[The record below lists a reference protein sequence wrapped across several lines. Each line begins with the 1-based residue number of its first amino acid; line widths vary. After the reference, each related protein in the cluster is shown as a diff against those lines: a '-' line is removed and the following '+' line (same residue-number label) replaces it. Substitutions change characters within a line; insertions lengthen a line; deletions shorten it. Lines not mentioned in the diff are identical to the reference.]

1 MAYTT
6 RKTVNRLARK
16 QLHLNRGA
24 RTTKMNKRNSG
35 IKLNIELE
43 NHKLDQIA
51 ARNIRMSLNKRMA
64 SLLK

>member
-1 MAYTT
+1 
-6 RKTVNRLARK
+6 
-16 QLHLNRGA
+16 
-24 RTTKMNKRNSG
+24 MNKRNSG